1 MTRKIMSIA
10 MAIIMSLLMCACG
23 TSDVT
28 DQVANVVQA
37 EDEHVIGVKEATPT
51 AYPGKTYGEAFENFF
66 GSPTWKYFVG
76 TKEGPDED
84 GDGEP
89 DYTEDNLDIVEFTGY
104 CTYRDTEVKAL
115 IQFTLDMEE
124 GTFIATYLSFNDV
137 PQTTFMLNALL
148 DAVFTDVDM
157 DDTTTS
163 TVETP
168 SDNNE
173 NQGYYED
180 VDDVDH
186 EDDDIYYEG
195 ISIYE
200 LIEYSMADI
209 VYMFGGGYNS
219 ANDGCIDYGYI
230 SFYMKDEYTIDD
242 IWIWDLE
249 RFNFFGLDLTSNNSD
264 GVIYSDDI
272 VDLLGPN
279 YEDKNLNSGYYMSYD
294 FGSYKLL
301 FGVNKFSMVSEA
313 RIIPN

>member
-1 MTRKIMSIA
+1 
-10 MAIIMSLLMCACG
+10 
-23 TSDVT
+23 
-28 DQVANVVQA
+28 
-37 EDEHVIGVKEATPT
+37 
-51 AYPGKTYGEAFENFF
+51 
-66 GSPTWKYFVG
+66 
-76 TKEGPDED
+76 
-84 GDGEP
+84 
-89 DYTEDNLDIVEFTGY
+89 
-104 CTYRDTEVKAL
+104 
-115 IQFTLDMEE
+115 
-124 GTFIATYLSFNDV
+124 
-137 PQTTFMLNALL
+137 
-148 DAVFTDVDM
+148 M